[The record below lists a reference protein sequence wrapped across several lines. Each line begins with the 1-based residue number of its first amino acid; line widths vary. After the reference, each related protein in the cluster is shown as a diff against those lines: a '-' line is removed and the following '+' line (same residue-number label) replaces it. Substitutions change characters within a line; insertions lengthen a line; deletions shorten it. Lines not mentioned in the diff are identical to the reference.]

1 MTTTEIENEEKVRL
15 TVPQFVVDYE
25 FKHIPK
31 PFPSV
36 SNYMVFVGAS
46 QSGKTRLMISL
57 LTNKKMYKQAFD
69 NIITVIPTHSRRSI
83 SDNIFDTI
91 SPDKQYNELNL
102 EILINIY
109 EKLQGYA
116 NDEMDTLLIID
127 DFTSELKNPS
137 FLRLFNTL
145 INNRRHL
152 RLTIWT
158 LVQTYNSIPL
168 SNRKIIIFL
177 ILFKCKNNS
186 EKISIREE
194 MTQLDKYQFEEVYHY
209 IFDKNFNYMV
219 IDKDNDE
226 IYKKFNKIIIS

>member
-1 MTTTEIENEEKVRL
+1 M
-15 TVPQFVVDYE
+15 
-25 FKHIPK
+25 H
-31 PFPSV
+31 
-36 SNYMVFVGAS
+36 
-46 QSGKTRLMISL
+46 
-57 LTNKKMYKQAFD
+57 KQAFD

-83 SDNIFDTI
+83 ADNIFDTI
-91 SPDKQYNELNL
+91 SNDKQYDELNL

-109 EKLQGYA
+109 EKVQDYA
-116 NDEMDTLLIID
+116 NNEMESLLIID

-152 RLTIWT
+152 RLSIWT

-168 SNRKIIIFL
+168 SNRKTINIL

-186 EKISIREE
+186 EKINIREE
-194 MTQLDKYQFEEVYHY
+194 MTQLDKFQFEEVYQY
-209 IFDKNFNYMV
+209 IFNKVFNYMV

-226 IYKKFNKIIIS
+226 IYKGFNRIIIN